1 MASSVTTVRF
11 AFPRPR
17 VPSAQRLAISA
28 RMSASIRVVVRIC
41 SRAGRAGSP
50 ARSGSGWGTGAGPD
64 GAGRI
69 IRSVGGG
76 GGAGTTPGAGGAGGR
91 HSSLVLR
98 GAGLAG
104 TGEKLGAG
112 VAATGRG
119 EGVEG
124 AIPSSAYG
132 SRALR
137 YSVIG
142 RSFRRCSRR
151 GRTPR
156 DRSHT
161 RGRPG

>member
-1 MASSVTTVRF
+1 MASSMTRVRF

-50 ARSGSGWGTGAGPD
+50 ARSGSNWGTGAGPD

-69 IRSVGGG
+69 IRSVGAA
-76 GGAGTTPGAGGAGGR
+76 GGAEATVGAGGAGGL

-104 TGEKLGAG
+104 AGEKLGAG
-112 VAATGRG
+112 GAAPGRG
-119 EGVEG
+119 AEVGG
-124 AIPSSAYG
+124 GDPCSPY
-132 SRALR
+132 RA
-137 YSVIG
+137 
-142 RSFRRCSRR
+142 R
-151 GRTPR
+151 GL
-156 DRSHT
+156 
-161 RGRPG
+161 